1 MMWRNTRV
9 SELLGIRYPILQ
21 GPLGG
26 GYSTAALTAAV
37 SNAGALG
44 SFGAVSLTPQEIRRT
59 VRDVATRT
67 DRPFALNLW
76 VPIAGPDNRPVS
88 PEDLERSA
96 RHLRPYFAALGIP
109 APPLPAPTSQR
120 FEEQVQALLE
130 ARPPVFSF
138 VMGIPDAAIL
148 REASQRGIRTIGAAT
163 TVEEGEAL
171 AAAGVDVIIASGTDA
186 GGHRS
191 SFLRP
196 VESSQVGT
204 LSLVPQLTSA
214 VRTPVVAA
222 GGIADGRGVAAALA
236 LGAEGVQVGTAFLA
250 TPESGAPPVHR
261 ELLGTPRS
269 RTTRLTRAFSG
280 RHGRSIEN
288 ELMLELEKH
297 PEDVLSYPAQNALT
311 APLRRAAAEAGKPSM
326 LALWAGQSAGLARH
340 VPAAQLV
347 ETLAR
352 ETGEVL
358 QRLASLG

>member
-1 MMWRNTRV
+1 
-9 SELLGIRYPILQ
+9 
-21 GPLGG
+21 
-26 GYSTAALTAAV
+26 
-37 SNAGALG
+37 
-44 SFGAVSLTPQEIRRT
+44 VSLAPDEIRQT
-59 VRDVATRT
+59 VRDIAART
-67 DRPFALNLW
+67 DRPFAMNLW
-76 VPIAGPDNRPVS
+76 VPISGQDDRPVA
-88 PEDLERSA
+88 PGDLERSA
-96 RHLRPYFAALGIP
+96 RHLRPYLTELGIP
-109 APPLPAPTSQR
+109 PPTLATPMSHSFQ
-120 FEEQVQALLE
+120 EQVEALLE

-148 REASQRGIRTIGAAT
+148 REARHRGIRTVGAAT

-171 AAAGVDVIIASGTDA
+171 AAAGVDVIAASGTDA
-186 GGHRS
+186 GGHRC

-214 VRTPVVAA
+214 VKAPVVAA
-222 GGIADGRGVAAALA
+222 GGIVDGRGVAAALA

-250 TPESGAPPVHR
+250 TPESGGPAAHR

-280 RHGRSIEN
+280 RHARAIEN

-297 PEDVLSYPAQNALT
+297 PDDLLSYPAQNALT
-311 APLRRAAAEAGKPSM
+311 TPLRRAAGAAGKASM
-326 LALWAGQSAGLARH
+326 LALWAGQSAGLARR

-347 ETLAR
+347 ETLIR

-358 QRLASLG
+358 SRLASLE